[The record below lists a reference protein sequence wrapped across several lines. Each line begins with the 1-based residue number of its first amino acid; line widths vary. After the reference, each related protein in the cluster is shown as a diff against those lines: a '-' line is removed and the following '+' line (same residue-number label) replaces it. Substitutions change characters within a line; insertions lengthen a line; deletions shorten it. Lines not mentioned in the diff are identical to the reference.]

1 MNQILPLSLRVLIGM
16 MSVDIKYEVKEHHSS
31 LMDQYEI
38 LIDDVLTSVKDIN
51 HNVRHETIVHYINDL
66 MSEEY
71 FKRKELGNEQSN

>member
-1 MNQILPLSLRVLIGM
+1 
-16 MSVDIKYEVKEHHSS
+16 MSVDIKYEVKTPS

-71 FKRKELGNEQSN
+71 FKRIGIE